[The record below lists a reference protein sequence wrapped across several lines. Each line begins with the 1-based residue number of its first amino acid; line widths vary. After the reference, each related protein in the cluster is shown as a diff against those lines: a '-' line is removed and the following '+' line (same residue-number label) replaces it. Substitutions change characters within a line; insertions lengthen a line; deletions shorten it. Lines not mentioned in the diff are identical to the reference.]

1 MAKNNGMT
9 PDLYALG
16 DEAFEEARNKDS
28 DRLECEGHKWAHR
41 VAEKLSTEQVDLLA
55 PLPSESDRR
64 ESAAG
69 KVVANIIAASR
80 RRPRLKNTLLR
91 SCGVKEVIPEE
102 LIELPGKKYVPRGQ
116 LYSDEQDWL
125 AKKCKAEKVAA
136 SEQSEYEDA
145 LSIPFTDWQMRE
157 LAKGRPRSH
166 LTQMTFWLER
176 GHVSRPAEPREPEG
190 RYEDYPQPPAE

>member
-1 MAKNNGMT
+1 V
-9 PDLYALG
+9 
-16 DEAFEEARNKDS
+16 FEEARNKDS

-41 VAEKLSTEQVDLLA
+41 VAEKLSPEQVDLLA

-91 SCGVKEVIPEE
+91 ACGVKEVIPEE

-116 LYSDEQDWL
+116 LYSDEQEWL

-136 SEQSEYEDA
+136 EEQSIYEDA
-145 LSIPFTDWQMRE
+145 LSKPFTDWQARE
-157 LAKGRPRSH
+157 LRTGRPRSH
-166 LTQMTFWLER
+166 LTQMAFWMEC
-176 GHVSRPAEPREPEG
+176 GHVSGITRDHEPEG
-190 RYEDYPQPPAE
+190 RFDDAAE